1 VKQMANRQLDSVAAE
16 HVPREARSALELWS
30 GKVPLRPIQRIG
42 ILLLNGVPLLFVIF
56 FGAHGISFLKGAPTL
71 VLWVFVPIILL
82 WAMIALAMGRWVW
95 AALTAPSQ
103 RDE

>member
-1 VKQMANRQLDSVAAE
+1 MENPQLDSVARE
-16 HVPREARSALELWS
+16 HGPRGGRLVFELWS

-42 ILLLNGVPLLFVIF
+42 ILLLNVVPFLAVIF
-56 FGAHGISFLKGAPTL
+56 FFGPLIVSTLKGAPTV
-71 VLWVFVPIILL
+71 VLYLFLPLILL
-82 WAMIALAMGRWVW
+82 WALITLAMGRWIW

>member
-1 VKQMANRQLDSVAAE
+1 VKQMANRQLDSVAGGHE
-16 HVPREARSALELWS
+16 PRGGRSVCELWS

-42 ILLLNGVPLLFVIF
+42 ILLLNGIPLLFVIF
-56 FGAHGISFLKGAPTL
+56 FVPRVIAALKGAPTL
-71 VLWVFVPIILL
+71 VLWVFLPLILL

-103 RDE
+103 RDK